1 MSKIFIYFTDNPL
14 PMPTPSSTKT
24 FVLDDKD
31 RKILAILE
39 SNSRTSIRVIAKS
52 TGYRPSTVHQRIKRL
67 KDQGVIQKFTVKLDD
82 EKLGRDLVVF
92 MLISG
97 AMDKYLDDKA
107 MRDPCIQEIHGI
119 TGEYDLLIKLKFHD
133 MKEFNKFIIEFRDK
147 YSDSIA
153 KTITMVQTV
162 CLKE

>member
-1 MSKIFIYFTDNPL
+1 MIS
-14 PMPTPSSTKT
+14 PSSAKT
-24 FVLDDKD
+24 FALDDKD
-31 RKILAILE
+31 RKILEILE
-39 SNSRTSIRVIAKS
+39 SNSRTSIREIAKI

-67 KDQGVIQKFTVKLDD
+67 KEEGVIQKFTVKLDD
-82 EKLGRDLVVF
+82 EKLNRNLVVF

-107 MRDPCIQEIHGI
+107 MKDPCIREIHGI
-119 TGEYDLLIKLKFHD
+119 TGEYDLLMKLKFRD

-162 CLKE
+162 SLKE